1 MKSILFLSTL
11 LAISATA
18 LAQPQKDIQNIERL
32 CGCYS
37 VNFKYAETFS
47 PLETYKYHD
56 REEMNATELA
66 LPVTREDGKVV
77 IQHLL
82 IVQDTMVIKHWRE
95 EWVYQP
101 AYIYDFKGSRT
112 WQKRA
117 LSADESKGKWLQT
130 VWEVSDEPRYQGLSA
145 WIENDGKTYW
155 ESTADAPLPR
165 REYTVRNDYQIMRR
179 HNRIALTA
187 DGYVHEQDN
196 DKIIKNAAVESV
208 LVQEKGFNTYYRVED
223 KECANAVKWWQE
235 NEPFW
240 VMVRK
245 DWQNIVAA
253 NETLTVKATIDE
265 KPLNEHLTMLWKEWR
280 KNKIASTE
288 ISKKIND
295 LLRSFL

>member
-1 MKSILFLSTL
+1 MKATLFLSIL
-11 LAISATA
+11 LAIAVTA
-18 LAQPQKDIQNIERL
+18 SAQPQKDLQNIERL

-37 VNFKYAETFS
+37 VNFRYAETFS

-66 LPVTREDGKVV
+66 LPVVRENGKVV

-82 IVQDTMVIKHWRE
+82 IIQDTMVIKHWRE
-95 EWVYQP
+95 EWIYQP
-101 AYIYDFKGSRT
+101 AYIYDFKGNRT

-155 ESTADAPLPR
+155 ESTANAPLPR

-179 HNRIALTA
+179 HNRIILTA

-196 DKIIKNAAVESV
+196 DKIVKNAEAESL
-208 LVQEKGFNTYYRVED
+208 LVQEKGFNTYYKLENND
-223 KECANAVKWWQE
+223 CANAVKWWQE
-235 NEPFW
+235 NEAFW

-245 DWQNIVAA
+245 EWQNIVAA
-253 NETLTVKATIDE
+253 NEILTVKAKTDD
-265 KPLNEHLTMLWKEWR
+265 KPLNEHLTVLWKEWR
-280 KNKIASTE
+280 KNKAASAE
-288 ISKKIND
+288 IDKKINS